1 MEGLTDEDMKYLTG
15 HSISEFNVIFCF
27 AVKNQPEADWPFQK
41 VPLKAQLLLTL
52 IKYRLNFDFS
62 FLGIMFKI
70 HYSSVSKIF
79 KHWTI
84 LLSDKFN
91 EVDFWGMRVS
101 GENLY
106 TVILDCTEIPI
117 EKPVSPEEQQATWSS
132 YKNCNTVKALIG
144 IDEAGTVTYVST
156 LYGGAASDNVIVAK
170 SGIIEQLKEGDCI
183 LADRGF
189 DATDLL
195 AEKGVKLNKPP
206 RKNGS
211 QMQETDV
218 AQTRAIAKRRI
229 NVERVIGLAKKNRIL
244 AQKVPHSLFEL
255 MPRIFKL
262 LFWLVNIKKSIC
274 KPVDGTC
281 KCCV

>member
-1 MEGLTDEDMKYLTG
+1 MESLSDDDMKYLTG
-15 HSISEFNVIFCF
+15 HSISEFNAIFCF
-27 AVKNQPEADWPFQK
+27 TVKNQLDADWPFQNL
-41 VPLKAQLLLTL
+41 PLKAPLLLTL
-52 IKYRLNFDFS
+52 INYRLNFDFS

-79 KHWTI
+79 KYWTI

-91 EVDFWGMRVS
+91 KVDFWGMRVS

-117 EKPVSPEEQQATWSS
+117 QKPTSPEEQQATWSS
-132 YKNCNTVKALIG
+132 YKNCNTFKSLIV
-144 IDEAGTVTYVST
+144 IDEAGTVTFVST

-170 SGIIEQLKEGDCI
+170 SGIIQKMKEGDCI

-195 AEKGVKLNKPP
+195 AEKGVILNKPP

-211 QMQETDV
+211 QMKENEV

-229 NVERVIGLAKKNRIL
+229 NVERVIGLVKRNRIL

-274 KPVDGTC
+274 KSVDGNC